1 MIERPYPMS
10 SKKITEAQYNTE
22 RIKIGINTKNPS
34 IENNVDSTFAVEQ
47 QAIAQ
52 PEKTTISKEELE
64 KLYYEEIQAIKNKA
78 YEDGKEQ
85 GFAKGLK
92 QAKQDYS
99 KETECNLTEQKQ
111 YLSLIQNAYS
121 EMQEQ
126 QEKGLELQRSNIVEV
141 IYKVLATII
150 SRPESYSDLIEE
162 LLTNFLQEYKDTTLT
177 IKANPKDKE
186 LLANSSIST
195 LIPSAT
201 IIEDKS
207 ITQGGV
213 IIQSANITI
222 DARLENILLN
232 TKKLLLASYND

>member
-1 MIERPYPMS
+1 MRVI
-10 SKKITEAQYNTE
+10 
-22 RIKIGINTKNPS
+22 
-34 IENNVDSTFAVEQ
+34 
-47 QAIAQ
+47 
-52 PEKTTISKEELE
+52 
-64 KLYYEEIQAIKNKA
+64 EIQAIKNKA

-126 QEKGLELQRSNIVEV
+126 QEKSLELQRSNIVEV

-186 LLANSSIST
+186 LLTNSSIST